1 MLGEV
6 YGIVDVFLNDFY
18 VGFVWIEVGDGS
30 KYWFFIFVDI
40 VGGIYWYIKFVIWLK
55 GDIFLIM
62 VSFGWIIIVD
72 YFGFI
77 GVFQLVFNIWK
88 VQDLVD
94 FCYVQVVI
102 LECYF
107 IGYFEFGSQNV
118 LLIRLAIIVCI
129 FESVNFIFVFGFY
142 EQCIVWGEVYGVGIF
157 YVFGIYFYF
166 KFFW

>member
-1 MLGEV
+1 MVEFVVRLIIVYLVLFVVCKLKFVGFGMLGEV

-77 GVFQLVFNIWK
+77 GVF
-88 VQDLVD
+88 
-94 FCYVQVVI
+94 
-102 LECYF
+102 
-107 IGYFEFGSQNV
+107 
-118 LLIRLAIIVCI
+118 
-129 FESVNFIFVFGFY
+129 
-142 EQCIVWGEVYGVGIF
+142 
-157 YVFGIYFYF
+157 
-166 KFFW
+166 